1 MAVTQV
7 GLGYPANTQIYQN
20 TDLTKTKSAIKA
32 SSAVLYMIEVDNSAN
47 AAEAEYLKLYN
58 AAEGD
63 VTVGTTVPDF
73 VLYIP
78 SAAVF
83 NISIPRGLTFGTALT
98 IIAATTGGTV
108 CTADPTAN
116 LIARVVYA

>member
-1 MAVTQV
+1 MALTQV
-7 GLGYPANTQIYQN
+7 ALGYPSGTKIAQE
-20 TDLTKTKSAIKA
+20 TDLTKTKVAVKA
-32 SSAVLYMIEVDNSAN
+32 SGGTVYMIEVDNSAN
-47 AAEAEYLKLYN
+47 AAEAEYLKLYDV
-58 AAEGD
+58 AEGG

-78 SAAVF
+78 AAAVF
-83 NISIPRGLTFGTALT
+83 SVAIPAGLVFGTAIT
-98 IIAATTGGTV
+98 MIATTTGGTI